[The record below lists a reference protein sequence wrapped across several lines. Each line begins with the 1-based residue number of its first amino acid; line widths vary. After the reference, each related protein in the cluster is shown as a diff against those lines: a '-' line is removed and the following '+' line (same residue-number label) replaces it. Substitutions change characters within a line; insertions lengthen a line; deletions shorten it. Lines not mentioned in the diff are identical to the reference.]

1 MPNLYCFA
9 VLCRVELSQFLLS
22 TLDTNCTHGSNMYKT
37 SLFILKTKLQ
47 RLNHVSEPKADTIWS
62 SLVLKLFVHIISVD
76 LCF

>member
-1 MPNLYCFA
+1 
-9 VLCRVELSQFLLS
+9 
-22 TLDTNCTHGSNMYKT
+22 MYKT

-47 RLNHVSEPKADTIWS
+47 RLNHVSEPKADTIEPKADTIWS